1 MMVRIT
7 HSFVSGKAQGPDPSK
22 VYGPQWDDDHVVDG
36 LENVDNTSDL
46 DKPISSATQIALDGK
61 VAGPSSASDDNF
73 ALFDGTTGKLIKGIA
88 PEDVPAA
95 IGIPL
100 PSISFMFDTV
110 ADLQAAY
117 VPNLMVA
124 VETLGY
130 YARGDGGG
138 KRLVRVASQP
148 AKPGYEQSADGT
160 YWDLPDRSKVNV
172 KWFGAK
178 ADNGTTNNLTAF
190 QNALAALSANGGTIV
205 IPQGDSRVDTLARY
219 VVDGDEVAFNLVNLP
234 KVRITGD
241 GGGAS
246 GFPYSAGPIIYHR
259 STAPLV
265 KAQGTKGLEFDHLNV
280 VCSSNVVTLL
290 DLRLDTGASFTDF
303 SHIHHCSL
311 VGDITATQYLIRV
324 GDALQTKI
332 SDNYLGGAK
341 YCIYGPDAI
350 NQATNLVVIEN
361 NWFQICVNY
370 YIVASGQNWN
380 IESNVFEPKSLVGLE
395 AGAIQVIASNNSA
408 QALNIRNNNFT
419 DALFGSGKGYWIDFS
434 ASNPDSALIEGNFFY
449 GGEYPIAG
457 GGTPG
462 ITLLSNTIY
471 LEDTPGKSVFTGS
484 LSKFIGIG
492 NRLKTDSGSNIGTLF
507 PGVNKPSDTSSFFD
521 NNDGNGLH
529 SGAPFAS
536 FCGGTGN
543 AFTKFTG
550 PASSEKTFTLPNA
563 SSTLVT
569 TDAAQTLTNKTL
581 TSPTMT
587 TPSLGVATATSIN
600 GVTIDNNAWSTYT
613 PTVTAQTGALNTYAS
628 AGRYKIKGKSMEI
641 HVSVTIT
648 DFGTA
653 STALK
658 FTAPSGVSF
667 PSGANMALSASNN
680 GGTAIG
686 AYVRESVY
694 GDILTLAIAS
704 PANTTYYVGGV
715 VEID

>member
-1 MMVRIT
+1 MVRIT

-117 VPNLMVA
+117 VPILMVA

-148 AKPGYEQSADGT
+148 AKPGYEQSADGA
-160 YWDLPDRSKVNV
+160 YWDLPDRSEVNV

-219 VVDGDEVAFNLVNLP
+219 VVDGDEVAFNLLNLP
-234 KVRITGD
+234 KVRITGG

-259 STAPLV
+259 SSAPLV
-265 KAQGTKGLEFDHLNV
+265 KAQGTKGFEFDHLNV
-280 VCSSNVVTLL
+280 VCSSNVLTLL
-290 DLRLDTGASFTDF
+290 DLRRDTGATFTDF

-311 VGDITATQYLIRV
+311 VGDITATQYVIRV
-324 GDALQTKI
+324 GDALQCKI
-332 SDNYLGGAK
+332 SDSYIGGSK
-341 YCIYGPDAI
+341 YGIYGPDGST
-350 NQATNLVVIEN
+350 QATNLVIVEN
-361 NWFQICVNY
+361 NWFQIFADTP
-370 YIVASGQNWN
+370 IIISGQNWN
-380 IESNVFEPKSLVGLE
+380 IESNVFEPKSLDGLE
-395 AGAIQVIASNNSA
+395 AAAIKTVLSNNPA

-419 DALFGSGKGYWIDFS
+419 DAAFGTGKGFWIDFS
-434 ASNPDSALIEGNFFY
+434 ASQPDSALIEGNFFY
-449 GGEYPIAG
+449 GGQNPIAG
-457 GGTPG
+457 GGAPN

-471 LEDTPGKSVFTGS
+471 LEDAPGKTVFTGS
-484 LSKFIGIG
+484 LTKFIGLG
-492 NRLKTDSGSNIGTLF
+492 NKLRTDSGNNIGKLF
-507 PGVNKPSDTSSFFD
+507 SVPPNDSASIFD
-521 NNDGNGLH
+521 NNDGNGVR

-536 FCGGTGN
+536 FAGGTGN

-569 TDAAQTLTNKTL
+569 TDATQTLTNKAL

-648 DFGTA
+648 DIGTA